1 MWQARKKELLW
12 WECLK
17 EETYLKD
24 LGVDGKI
31 ILEIFSEMNG
41 T

>member
-1 MWQARKKELLW
+1 MKKGMWQARIQELLL
-12 WECLK
+12 WEYLK

-31 ILEIFSEMNG
+31 ILKLF
-41 T
+41 